1 MKYKNKLKGNKKNK
15 FIKNLNFQ
23 PNGVIVKIW
32 NNTIFSSFLKADKTV
47 FS

>member
-1 MKYKNKLKGNKKNK
+1 MKYKNKLKGNKK
-15 FIKNLNFQ
+15 ISYKNLNFQ
-23 PNGVIVKIW
+23 PNGIIVKIW